1 MHSHERLRK
10 VMKKLLFFL
19 ISIFVGFG
27 LLFWIIR
34 AIGWREIRLVFLTF
48 SGWHGLI
55 ILGLTLLMLIVG
67 NWRWKEILKNQGN
80 NLSFLSLFRLYLAG
94 FSILFF
100 APMIIF
106 GGETFRAYLLKE
118 KYSIPWAKGMAS
130 VIVDRIIELT
140 IYILIILTGVIFLF
154 SYRGLPPGYLAM
166 ILGGTL
172 VFFIVMIGLFYFKSF
187 KKQSVFKFFGKLF
200 NPKIDDGEPFEVEK
214 EFIKLLKPKKAF
226 FWKIVGLSCLKC
238 GLALARVW
246 FLIVFLGKALGFLPA
261 LSVLSF
267 SYLSILVPIPMA
279 LGTHEAFQ
287 TLTFNGLGLGAS
299 FAPVFTMVIRGAE
312 LTLALI
318 GVFILFRLGTGLLGT
333 ILFRK
338 SES

>member
-1 MHSHERLRK
+1 
-10 VMKKLLFFL
+10 MKKLLFFL

-200 NPKIDDGEPFEVEK
+200 NPKVDDGEPFEVEK
-214 EFIKLLKPKKAF
+214 EFIKPLKPKKTF

>member
-1 MHSHERLRK
+1 
-10 VMKKLLFFL
+10 MKKFLLFLVSLL
-19 ISIFVGFG
+19 IGVI
-27 LLFWIIR
+27 LFIWIIQR
-34 AIGWREIRLVFLTF
+34 IGLEEIKLAFFTF
-48 SGWHGLI
+48 SGPDGLA

-100 APMIIF
+100 VPMIIF

-118 KYSIPWAKGMAS
+118 KYSIPWNKGMAS
-130 VIVDRIIELT
+130 VIVDRVIELT

-166 ILGGTL
+166 ILGGTIT
-172 VFFIVMIGLFYFKSF
+172 FFTVMIGLFYFKSF

-200 NPKIDDGEPFEVEK
+200 NPKVDDGEPFEVEK

-246 FLIVFLGKALGFLPA
+246 FLIVFLGKVIGFLPA

-287 TLTFNGLGLGAS
+287 TLTFYGFGLGAS